1 MSKTNRVSLA
11 DLGFAITIPDGW
23 RRITHSMWS
32 PAYPAMHYTIS
43 KDDWEQADYELTCS
57 RQAAIRQ
64 SSQSAAK
71 AIEQELAQA
80 YSRFAHSDT
89 KLGGHDAV
97 RLDCTDAFGA
107 PEYMRHYCLEHNGHL
122 MKLRF
127 LSTSRSAHESMI
139 DAMAGSIELGDP
151 ATECALG
158 ELALPDYAPAAL
170 ECVIVGAIMA
180 HETREE
186 LSGRHLLASL
196 VRGDSGIAAS
206 ILRSLGVTVERLGIH
221 PWTEDDAE
229 SDFDMQEIRVSPAVF
244 SLLTH
249 VVPRYA
255 RETIRSHHVL
265 LGILSKE
272 NASGGCELL
281 EDLGVGPYESR
292 AAVAKRISQERDT
305 SCAFCS
311 FCHKPQLDVTHLF
324 PSAFSHICDECV
336 AACKTL
342 AGDGQPGEGVM
353 RRYSGPEKKD
363 VFTGCGHCGAKSDLF
378 TAPHESY
385 FVCGACVA
393 QMSAIAP

>member
-1 MSKTNRVSLA
+1 M
-11 DLGFAITIPDGW
+11 
-23 RRITHSMWS
+23 
-32 PAYPAMHYTIS
+32 
-43 KDDWEQADYELTCS
+43 
-57 RQAAIRQ
+57 
-64 SSQSAAK
+64 
-71 AIEQELAQA
+71 
-80 YSRFAHSDT
+80 
-89 KLGGHDAV
+89 
-97 RLDCTDAFGA
+97 
-107 PEYMRHYCLEHNGHL
+107 
-122 MKLRF
+122 
-127 LSTSRSAHESMI
+127 
-139 DAMAGSIELGDP
+139 
-151 ATECALG
+151 
-158 ELALPDYAPAAL
+158 
-170 ECVIVGAIMA
+170 
-180 HETREE
+180 
-186 LSGRHLLASL
+186 
-196 VRGDSGIAAS
+196 
-206 ILRSLGVTVERLGIH
+206 TVERLGIH